1 MTSFTGKSRNRKI
14 KRSRKLQMKKGKIL
28 CSCQLWHFAHIDL
41 LFSALG
47 RQKTVNYAFSFLNLV
62 CSSRDVTPRLDGMA
76 TAHSPPNKN
85 KFRCQHITS
94 QLIVSRELAVSPVLL
109 CLLSRRFR
117 FFSRLVVLIDS
128 RLNQLYTWFNSQP
141 CLSKFFQE
149 FSVPWGPQLLD
160 SLFEVLLATH
170 KQKQKLPKRNGER

>member
-1 MTSFTGKSRNRKI
+1 MT
-14 KRSRKLQMKKGKIL
+14 
-28 CSCQLWHFAHIDL
+28 W
-41 LFSALG
+41 
-47 RQKTVNYAFSFLNLV
+47 
-62 CSSRDVTPRLDGMA
+62 RLDGTT

-128 RLNQLYTWFNSQP
+128 RLNQLSALDSTLNYVSPSFFKNSPSLGGHNVSTVSSKCCSLHASKNRNFQRGMGNVSSGAWSPVNCNCMGKVQNSDSLLCKLTLFLPP
-141 CLSKFFQE
+141 CLSARAWLWLSLLDNWQKRYCY
-149 FSVPWGPQLLD
+149 QLL
-160 SLFEVLLATH
+160 LAF
-170 KQKQKLPKRNGER
+170 R